1 MTDYQGLCLVQ
12 APQTM
17 RGTIALPASKSISN
31 RVLII
36 YALSD
41 KTHRPTNLSICD
53 DTDVMLRALATMG
66 PEIDIMA
73 AGTAMRFLTAFL
85 SITPGDYV
93 ITGTARMKQRPIH
106 ILVDALRSIGADITY
121 VEKEG
126 YPPLKIHGQ
135 ALQGN
140 LLSINS
146 QVSSQY
152 ISALMMIAPCL
163 PDGLNLQLEG
173 ELISKPYI
181 ELTKAI
187 MEEYGA
193 KVEWTAAHT
202 LRIHPTRY
210 VSVAYRVESDW
221 SAASYWFQM
230 VALSSDEEAGIRLPL
245 LCLPSL
251 QGDHVGAELFQ
262 LLGVQATVDGDAIVL
277 TKCQRT
283 VESLDRD
290 FKEIPDLAQTFVV
303 TCCLLNIPFR
313 FTGLQ
318 TLKIKETDRIEALI
332 AEMRKLGY
340 IVQQEDDSVLY
351 WTGERCTADE
361 APVIATYH
369 DHRMAMAFAPASL
382 LVDNVHI
389 ADMEVVTKSYPD
401 YWEHLEEVGYNIQL
415 KK

>member
-1 MTDYQGLCLVQ
+1 MTDYKGLCQVQ
-12 APQTM
+12 APNTM

-41 KTHRPTNLSICD
+41 KAHRPTNLSICD
-53 DTDVMLRALATMG
+53 DTDVMLRALETMG

-73 AGTAMRFLTAFL
+73 AGTSMRFLTAFL
-85 SITPGDYV
+85 SITPGDYI

-106 ILVDALRSIGADITY
+106 VLVDALRSIGADISY

-126 YPPLKIHGQ
+126 FPPLRIKGRT
-135 ALQGN
+135 LEGN
-140 LLSINS
+140 LLTINS

-163 PDGLNLQLEG
+163 PEGLFIQLEG
-173 ELISKPYI
+173 ELMSKPYI
-181 ELTKAI
+181 ELTKSI

-193 KVEWTAAHT
+193 KVEWASEHS
-202 LRIHPTRY
+202 LHIHPTRY
-210 VSVAYRVESDW
+210 TSVAHSVESDW
-221 SAASYWFQM
+221 SAASYWFEM
-230 VALSSDEEAGIRLPL
+230 VALSPDEDAKITLPFL
-245 LCLPSL
+245 HLPSL
-251 QGDHVGAELFQ
+251 QGDHAGAQLFESI
-262 LLGVQATVDGDAIVL
+262 GVKATIEGDGIVL
-277 TKCQRT
+277 TKCPPT
-283 VESLDRD
+283 VDSLEKD

-303 TCCLLNIPFR
+303 TCCLLDIPFR

-340 IVQQEDDSVLY
+340 VVHQQDDSVLY
-351 WTGERCTADE
+351 WTGERCEAD
-361 APVIATYH
+361 ATPTIATYH
-369 DHRMAMAFAPASL
+369 DHRMAMAFAPAAMKIENL
-382 LVDNVHI
+382 HV

-401 YWEHLEEVGYNIQL
+401 YWEHLEQVGYVVQL